1 MIHGIVE
8 KVMVSTNHN
17 IPRSIWVAVLQIT
30 EYLLVSVSIDKSFHF
45 SLCSKLILFY
55 CVVVAGKCEDCTSST
70 VI

>member
-30 EYLLVSVSIDKSFHF
+30 EYLRVSVSIDKSFHF
-45 SLCSKLILFY
+45 WFCSKLILFY